1 MAESSGFRSD
11 KPSADQDAVAVS
23 EEHPVEFSLWLSQYT
38 YYLDERVK
46 GMVSLKVK
54 DENVIAERVFH
65 LAFKNI
71 CSITLP
77 TGETYAAQDVA
88 KERVFQSY
96 QVRVH
101 LRCVGHHIVLTEN
114 LTELYRDTQEY
125 VSHGGMAHHR
135 PRRR

>member
-54 DENVIAERVFH
+54 DENVIAERVCH

-71 CSITLP
+71 CSTTWP
-77 TGETYAAQDVA
+77 TAETYAAILDVSI
-88 KERVFQSY
+88 ERVFQSY

-125 VSHGGMAHHR
+125 VLHGGMAH